1 MITSWFKYL
10 FSLLIIFLYYS
21 CNGTDSTE
29 TSTVEPDSAHYHYQQ
44 QANTKDRRKKL
55 EHINRALNLLQEK
68 DRDLHLKLLRQK
80 VVNHYYLDDID
91 STLLAATLLIEQ
103 ARVDNNLEL
112 QAQGY
117 FFRGWAYKGLEENTS
132 SFEDS
137 FKAKE
142 LFIQL
147 GDSAY
152 AGRAWFNMAI
162 VQQNGGDYSGA
173 QKSATQTLRWLHPQ
187 NDSSFISAA
196 HNEIGRS
203 YYAQRLYEQAVRE
216 FEQAYLFGTTPQ
228 SAYVHRVNM
237 AINFGK
243 IGKEAEAI
251 ALLNQLLLI
260 PNLSEDRR
268 MVVKRNLAYLEWQ
281 QNPSQDISKELGS
294 SYRYFKET
302 NNYRQLL
309 LSLNQLV
316 IYHQSQD
323 SSKALEYA
331 REHLNIASDYGN
343 PEIRL
348 DALGQLIELSPPE
361 QSKDFAKEYI
371 RLSDSLTHA
380 RLQVKN
386 LFAKIQYDEEQKELE
401 ILKLENRAARQDAEL
416 AVQRQRLFGVG
427 AIAVILFL
435 GGGFMFYYLQLK
447 HEKEQLKQSIQV
459 EARIAKKIHDELAN
473 DMYVVMTQLEDKV
486 PAKYIDQLENIYL
499 RTRDISRENS
509 SITTGGEFSSHLM
522 GMLQSY
528 IPAGG
533 RFFTPGFEN
542 VPWTSLSEEIQI
554 TIFRSLQELMTNMK
568 KHSNSQVVVIDFNY
582 TTSLFT
588 ITYTDRGVGMS
599 QEKVKFKNGL
609 ENVEN
614 RISAVAGSINF
625 ESSEGE
631 GVKATIKIPV

>member
-10 FSLLIIFLYYS
+10 FFLIIIFFYYS
-21 CNGTDSTE
+21 CSGTDSSE
-29 TSTVEPDSAHYHYQQ
+29 LPAVEPGSAQFHYQQ
-44 QANTKDRRKKL
+44 QAKTKDRRKKL
-55 EHINRALNLLQEK
+55 EHINRALNVLQEK
-68 DRDLHLKLLRQK
+68 DRELHLKLLRQK
-80 VVNHYYLDDID
+80 VVNHYYLDDLD
-91 STLLAATLLIEQ
+91 STLLAATPLIEQ
-103 ARVDNNLEL
+103 AWIDNNLKL

-117 FFRGWAYKGLEENTS
+117 FFRGWAYKELEENAS

-152 AGRAWFNMAI
+152 AGRAWFNMAV
-162 VQQNGGDYSGA
+162 VQQNAGDYSGA
-173 QKSATQTLRWLHPQ
+173 QKSATETLSWLHPQ
-187 NDSSFISAA
+187 KDSSFISAA
-196 HNEIGRS
+196 YNEIGRS
-203 YYAQRLYEQAVRE
+203 YGSQRLYEQAARE
-216 FEQAYLFGTTPQ
+216 FEQAYLFATTPQ
-228 SAYVHRVNM
+228 SAYVHRINL
-237 AINFGK
+237 AINLGK

-260 PNLSEDRR
+260 PNLSEDCR
-268 MVVKRNLAYLEWQ
+268 MVMKRNLAFLEWQ
-281 QNPSQDISKELGS
+281 QNPSLDISQELGS
-294 SYRYFKET
+294 SYGYFKE
-302 NNYRQLL
+302 NDNYRQLL

-316 IYHQSQD
+316 IYHQSQN
-323 SSKALEYA
+323 SSKALKYA
-331 REHLNIASDYGN
+331 REHLAIASDYGN
-343 PEIRL
+343 PETRL
-348 DALGQLIELSPPE
+348 DALGQLIELSPPG

-386 LFAKIQYDEEQKELE
+386 LFAKIQFDEEQKELE
-401 ILKLENRAARQDAEL
+401 ILKLENRTARQDAEL

-427 AIAVILFL
+427 AVAVILFL
-435 GGGFMFYYLQLK
+435 GGGFMFYYIQLK
-447 HEKEQLKQSIQV
+447 HEKEQLKHSIQV

-509 SITTGGEFSSHLM
+509 SINTGEEFSSHLM

-528 IPAGG
+528 IPADA
-533 RFFTPGFEN
+533 RFFTPGFEK
-542 VPWTSLSEEIQI
+542 VPWPSLSEEIQI
-554 TIFRSLQELMTNMK
+554 AIFRSLQELMTNMK
-568 KHSNSQVVVIDFNY
+568 KHSKAKVVVVDFNY
-582 TTSLFT
+582 AKSFFT
-588 ITYTDRGVGMS
+588 ISYTDRGVGMS
-599 QEKVKFKNGL
+599 KEKVKFKNGL

-631 GVKATIKIPV
+631 GVKAIIKIPV